1 MNKTR
6 IETDSMGPIE
16 VAADRYWGAQTERSI
31 HHFPIGVNRFRWQRP
46 VIRALGIL
54 KRAAAEANAELG
66 ELPAEIAQLIV
77 QAADEVIA
85 GRLDEHFPLVVF
97 QTGSGTQ
104 SNMNAN
110 EVIANRAIE
119 LAGGT
124 LGSKSPV
131 HPNDHVNR
139 GQSSNDTFPTA
150 MHIAV
155 VEQIATRLIPA
166 VSRLRDTLAEKAAA
180 YDGIVKTG
188 RTHLQDATPITLGQE
203 IGGWVAQID
212 FGLSA
217 VNATLPALYDLAIG
231 GTAVGTG
238 LNAHPRFGDTA
249 AGYMAQLTGH
259 PFRSAPNKFFALAAH
274 DALVQASAAL
284 RTLAEK
290 AAAYD
295 GIVKTGRTHLQDA
308 TPITLGQEIGAWV
321 AQIDF
326 GLSAVKATLPALYDL
341 AIGGT
346 AVGTGLNAH
355 PRFGDT
361 AAGYMAQLTG
371 HPFRSAPNKFFAL
384 AAHDALVQ
392 ASAALRTLAGGLMK
406 MANDVRWLASGPRC
420 GLGELRIPENEPGS
434 SIMPGKV
441 NPTQCEALTMV
452 CVQVFGNDA
461 AVAFAGTQGNFQL
474 NVYKPVMVHNV
485 LESIALLADACAA
498 FDEHCAAGIEPEAEK
513 IHDNL
518 ARNLML
524 VTALNRH
531 IGYDKAAAIAK
542 KAHHD
547 GSTLREAA
555 LALGY
560 LTGAEFDAWVVPID
574 MTR

>member
-1 MNKTR
+1 MTEFR
-6 IETDSMGPIE
+6 TETDSMGAIE
-16 VAADRYWGAQTERSI
+16 VPARRYWGAQTQRSI
-31 HHFPIGVNRFRWQRP
+31 ENFPIGVARFRWQRP

-66 ELPAEIAQLIV
+66 ELPVELARLIV

-85 GRLDEHFPLVVF
+85 GKLDEEFPLVVF

-119 LAGGT
+119 IAGGT
-124 LGSKSPV
+124 LGSKTPV

-155 VEQIATRLIPA
+155 VAELHEQLFPA
-166 VSRLRDTLAEKAAA
+166 VRRLRNTLAAKADA
-180 YDGIVKTG
+180 Y
-188 RTHLQDATPITLGQE
+188 Q
-203 IGGWVAQID
+203 
-212 FGLSA
+212 
-217 VNATLPALYDLAIG
+217 
-231 GTAVGTG
+231 
-238 LNAHPRFGDTA
+238 
-249 AGYMAQLTGH
+249 
-259 PFRSAPNKFFALAAH
+259 
-274 DALVQASAAL
+274 
-284 RTLAEK
+284 
-290 AAAYD
+290 

-321 AQIDF
+321 AQLDF
-326 GLSAVKATLPALYDL
+326 GLATVEAALPGLYDL

-355 PRFGDT
+355 PEFGDR
-361 AAGYMAQLTG
+361 AAQHIGQLAG
-371 HPFRSAPNKFFAL
+371 APFRSAPNKFFAL
-384 AAHDALVQ
+384 AAHDALVNV
-392 ASAALRTLAGGLMK
+392 SAALRTLAGGLMK
-406 MANDVRWLASGPRC
+406 LANDVRWLASGPRC
-420 GLGELRIPENEPGS
+420 GIGELIIPENEPGS

-461 AVAFAGTQGNFQL
+461 AVAFAGSQGNFQL

-485 LESIALLADACAA
+485 LESITLIGDACLA
-498 FDEHCAAGIEPEAEK
+498 FDAHCARGIEPNLPKIEA
-513 IHDNL
+513 NL
-518 ARNLML
+518 ERNLML

-531 IGYDKAAAIAK
+531 IGYDKAAQIAK

-547 GSTLREAA
+547 GTTLAEAA
-555 LALGY
+555 EALGY
-560 LTGAEFDAWVVPID
+560 LTPEQYKAWMVPIE
-574 MTR
+574 MTRPSKE